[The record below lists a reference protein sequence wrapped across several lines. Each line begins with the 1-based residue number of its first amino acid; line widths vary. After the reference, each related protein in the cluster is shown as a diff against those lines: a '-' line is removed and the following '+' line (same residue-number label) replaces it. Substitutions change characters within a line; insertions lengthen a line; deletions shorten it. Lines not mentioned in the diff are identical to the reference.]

1 MQIKKFVAQTLREA
15 TEKMKDEFG
24 TEAVILGTRVIE
36 ADLKLGIKKM
46 FEITA
51 GIEDEGESEAKV
63 KSLSKSKINLHPQ
76 KSFEEELNE
85 INNKIYSKAKTPSIK
100 ASSSDKQPAKIEPK
114 GGKLELESELKEIIN
129 TLVQKEVQKTII
141 TEVLDQLKKYQ
152 HLLTRENLES
162 YTLSCLSS
170 LLSTSDFELK
180 PQKKTKTVVL
190 IGPTGVGKTTSIA
203 KLALIAKIIHNL
215 DVGLISVDTYRLG
228 ALDQL
233 RIFSEV
239 SHIDMLAA
247 YEPHEMPELMKK
259 FSKKDIVFI
268 DTAGRSPQNVN
279 QLKKNLEFVKNI
291 SVDETMLVLS
301 ATSSTRNLIDTAGK
315 FKMFNYGS
323 YIFSKIDESVAHGN
337 ILNLVSSTGIP
348 VVFLTNGQVIP
359 DDIIAADSDF
369 IAKLIYSDKISK

>member
-1 MQIKKFVAQTLREA
+1 
-15 TEKMKDEFG
+15 
-24 TEAVILGTRVIE
+24 
-36 ADLKLGIKKM
+36 
-46 FEITA
+46 TA

>member
-24 TEAVILGTRVIE
+24 TEAIILGTRVID

-46 FEITA
+46 FEISA
-51 GIEDEGESEAKV
+51 GIEEEDEKIV
-63 KSLSKSKINLHPQ
+63 KSNTKTKSTSHSQ
-76 KSFEEELNE
+76 KSFEEELDE
-85 INNKIYSKAKTPSIK
+85 INNKVYSKTKSTAIKPPST
-100 ASSSDKQPAKIEPK
+100 SVKQHNKFEQK
-114 GGKLELESELKEIIN
+114 EDKLELEKELKEIIH

-141 TEVLDQLKKYQ
+141 TTVLEQLKKYQ
-152 HLLTRENLES
+152 HILTRENLES

-170 LLSTSDFELK
+170 LLSTSDFELR
-180 PQKKTKTVVL
+180 PQKTTKTVVL
-190 IGPTGVGKTTSIA
+190 VGPTGVGKTTSIA

-247 YEPHEMPELMKK
+247 YEPKEMPELMKK

-268 DTAGRSPQNVN
+268 DTAGRSPQNAN

-291 SVDETMLVLS
+291 TIDETMLVLS
-301 ATSSTRNLIDTAGK
+301 ATSSTRNLIDTANK
-315 FKMFNYGS
+315 FKIFNYGS

-337 ILNLVSSTGIP
+337 ILNLVSNTGIP

-369 IAKLIYSDKISK
+369 IAKLIYSDRISK

>member
-15 TEKMKDEFG
+15 TEKMKDELG

-51 GIEDEGESEAKV
+51 GLEDENEVNV
-63 KSLSKSKINLHPQ
+63 KSHPKSKTNLQSQ
-76 KSFEEELNE
+76 KSFEEELDA
-85 INNKIYSKAKTPSIK
+85 INNKIYSKTKTPSIK
-100 ASSSDKQPAKIEPK
+100 TSSSSEKPPVKFEK
-114 GGKLELESELKEIIN
+114 KEEKLELEKELKEIIN

-141 TEVLDQLKKYQ
+141 TAVLEQLKKYQ
-152 HLLTRENLES
+152 HVLTRENLES

-180 PQKKTKTVVL
+180 PQKKTKIVVL
-190 IGPTGVGKTTSIA
+190 VGPTGVGKTTSIA

-239 SHIDMLAA
+239 SHIDMLAV
-247 YEPHEMPELMKK
+247 YEPHEMPEVIKK

-268 DTAGRSPQNVN
+268 DTAGRSPQNAN

-291 SVDETMLVLS
+291 NVDETMLVLS
-301 ATSSTRNLIDTAGK
+301 ATSSTRNLIDTASK
-315 FKMFNYGS
+315 FNMFNYGS

-337 ILNLVSSTGIP
+337 ILNLVSNTGIP